1 MASNH
6 PNIETDPDSPD
17 PILEWQDEAAAIIK
31 DIEKHVKDIKIST
44 KLESSKTEI
53 FLNLTTLEEA
63 TFCIRASAEGFK
75 IVGHLYDTVDP
86 NTNTSVAYETPYA
99 LLNDISAGYVQ
110 SFGNDLT
117 VALEKLIENN
127 EKD

>member
-1 MASNH
+1 MSSNH
-6 PNIETDPDSPD
+6 PNIDTDPDD

-31 DIEKHVKDIKIST
+31 DIQKHVNDIQISS

-53 FLNLTTLEEA
+53 FLNLTTLEKA
-63 TFCIRASAEGFK
+63 TFCIRVSSEGFK
-75 IVGHLYDTVDP
+75 IVGRIYDKVEL
-86 NTNTSVAYETPYA
+86 NENNNEAYETPYA

-117 VALEKLIENN
+117 AALEKLIEH
-127 EKD
+127 